1 MTISMCAIGDN
12 VLDRYPQEGLAFPG
26 GSATN
31 AAVFASRLGVSSSYI
46 GIVGS
51 DSAAAFIVESLESEG
66 VDASRVRRQ
75 DALNPITDVVVDE
88 DGNRRFLAFTVPEM
102 ELRLTDD
109 DLAHLD
115 TVDWIHTGH
124 SSYVE
129 HEVERMAARAPVSF
143 DFSKRDLDYAEPLL
157 PFVALAT
164 FSRDDLS
171 TDGCIDLLRSAVELG
186 AGLAVVTRGAAG
198 SVAMSGGRIVER
210 AASPTTVADTIG
222 AGDAFQAC
230 LMTELTRGRSLD
242 AALEVASDFAAETC
256 AHRGAFGHER
266 RLSEFSGDGEAV
278 SLDSR

>member
-31 AAVFASRLGVSSSYI
+31 AAVFAGRLGVSSSYI

-51 DSAAAFIVESLESEG
+51 DSAGEFIVDSLEAEG

-75 DALNPITDVVVDE
+75 DAPNPITDVVVGE
-88 DGNRRFLAFTVPEM
+88 DGNRRFLAFTVPEV
-102 ELRLTDD
+102 ELRLTAD
-109 DLAHLD
+109 DLSHLD

-129 HEVERMAARAPVSF
+129 HELDRMAARAPVSF
-143 DFSKRDLDYAEPLL
+143 DFSKRDLDYAAPLL

-171 TDGCIDLLRSAVELG
+171 TDGCVDLLRAAVDLG
-186 AGLAVVTRGAAG
+186 ADLAVVTRGAAG
-198 SVAMSGGRIVER
+198 SVAMTRGRIVER
-210 AASPTTVADTIG
+210 AASPATVVDTIG

-230 LMTELTRGRSLD
+230 LMTELARGRSLD
-242 AALEVASDFAAETC
+242 AALQAASDFAAETC
-256 AHRGAFGHER
+256 ARRGAFGHER
-266 RLSEFSGDGEAV
+266 RLSEFADLGEVASV
-278 SLDSR
+278 DRR